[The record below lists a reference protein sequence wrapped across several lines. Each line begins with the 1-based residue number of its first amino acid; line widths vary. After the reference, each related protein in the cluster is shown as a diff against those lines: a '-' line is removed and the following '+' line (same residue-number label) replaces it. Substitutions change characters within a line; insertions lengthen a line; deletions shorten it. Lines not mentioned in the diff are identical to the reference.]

1 MRTQLQKNE
10 REVLRLASERD
21 RLSSTMTGH
30 VTTDDL
36 LRKIRERE
44 SEVRDITREFET
56 MEAEFIKKEKIFV
69 DSKAY
74 MEEVLKQIHEAKIN
88 NQTLASKNM
97 MLHIQFSQ
105 TKSMQDSLRDME
117 AEKEQLESAIRRITS
132 EPFLQREKGTGQTA
146 AQRIAELETKLIE
159 KEKHYKAIKE
169 DEIKKQAEVKA
180 LAPQVERLKG
190 ERDLLVKENKKLK
203 EKFTAN
209 ADKFDEYNVYKT
221 LFKMDPTKYGQAI
234 SDLNQKTESYP
245 IWANIDFLE
254 RSTGEE
260 IKTGDVKSEIKSLRF
275 EIMKL
280 RHENKDFAAELEKAQ
295 NLLHL

>member
-88 NQTLASKNM
+88 N
-97 MLHIQFSQ
+97 
-105 TKSMQDSLRDME
+105 
-117 AEKEQLESAIRRITS
+117 
-132 EPFLQREKGTGQTA
+132 
-146 AQRIAELETKLIE
+146 
-159 KEKHYKAIKE
+159 
-169 DEIKKQAEVKA
+169 
-180 LAPQVERLKG
+180 
-190 ERDLLVKENKKLK
+190 
-203 EKFTAN
+203 
-209 ADKFDEYNVYKT
+209 
-221 LFKMDPTKYGQAI
+221 
-234 SDLNQKTESYP
+234 
-245 IWANIDFLE
+245 
-254 RSTGEE
+254 
-260 IKTGDVKSEIKSLRF
+260 
-275 EIMKL
+275 
-280 RHENKDFAAELEKAQ
+280 
-295 NLLHL
+295 